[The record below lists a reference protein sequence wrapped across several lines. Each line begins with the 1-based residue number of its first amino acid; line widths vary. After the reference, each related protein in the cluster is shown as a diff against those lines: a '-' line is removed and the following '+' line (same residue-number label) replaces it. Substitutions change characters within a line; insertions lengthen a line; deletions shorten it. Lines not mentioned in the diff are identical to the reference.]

1 MKDKW
6 PNIRWFQQYDNG
18 FELVVMLELGGG
30 GGGSA
35 LVHTLCEQVS
45 EVSVVIIWKKRYHK
59 FISIVKKVINRFVY
73 IFGIKSEAN

>member
-6 PNIRWFQQYDNG
+6 PNIRGLQQCENW
-18 FELVVMLELGGG
+18 FELVVKLELGG

-59 FISIVKKVINRFVY
+59 FISIVINLKGDKQICVY
-73 IFGIKSEAN
+73 FRN

>member
-1 MKDKW
+1 MKDTW
-6 PNIRWFQQYDNG
+6 PNIRWFQQCDYG
-18 FELVVMLELGGG
+18 LVLVVKFEQGG

-45 EVSVVIIWKKRYHK
+45 DVSVVIIWKKRYHK

>member
-6 PNIRWFQQYDNG
+6 PNISNG
-18 FELVVMLELGGG
+18 FELVVMLELGG